1 MGSGPASRAG
11 FTSFAF
17 NAKTRRRRDF
27 WGARGEGWSF
37 MVGDFFLPRRLI
49 DLVVLLR
56 YLLTNEY

>member
-1 MGSGPASRAG
+1 MRVEGLVGGVVSEQE
-11 FTSFAF
+11 TK
-17 NAKTRRRRDF
+17 KTK
-27 WGARGEGWSF
+27 GRGEGWSF